1 MKGFN
6 LRFSNRVSRF
16 KAHSFLHIITMYF
29 FFQTECK
36 TTPGDI
42 LKNVG
47 HHLSAYENKED
58 YFKTVLPHL
67 LLETWESVRKPFCL
81 E

>member
-1 MKGFN
+1 MG
-6 LRFSNRVSRF
+6 
-16 KAHSFLHIITMYF
+16 

-36 TTPGDI
+36 TTPDDI

-67 LLETWESVRKPFCL
+67 LLETWESVRKPFFL